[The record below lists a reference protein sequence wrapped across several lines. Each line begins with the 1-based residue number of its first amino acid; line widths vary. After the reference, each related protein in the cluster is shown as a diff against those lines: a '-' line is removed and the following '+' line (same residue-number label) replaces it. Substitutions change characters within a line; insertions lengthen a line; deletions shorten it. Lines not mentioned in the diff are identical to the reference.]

1 MALRGRDVFYLSTHE
16 RSFTKVAETK
26 DIPAGAMLKVKI
38 NEKAILIVNVDGKYY
53 AIDNTCSH
61 NEGDLSEGTLSGHIV
76 TCPLHGSQFNVT
88 NGKNVK
94 GPKMMMFRGKTDNL
108 NAYETKV
115 EGDDILVFQKST
127 WGM

>member
-1 MALRGRDVFYLSTHE
+1 MALRAREAFYLSTHE
-16 RSFTKVAETK
+16 HSFTKVAETK

-38 NEKAILIVNVDGKYY
+38 KEKEILIVNVDGKYY
-53 AIDNTCSH
+53 AIDNTCS
-61 NEGDLSEGTLSGHIV
+61 NDQGDLSKGTLNGHII

-94 GPKMMMFRGKTDNL
+94 GPKMLMFRVKTDNL

-115 EGDDILVFQKST
+115 DGDNILVFQKSI

>member
-1 MALRGRDVFYLSTHE
+1 
-16 RSFTKVAETK
+16 
-26 DIPAGAMLKVKI
+26 MLKVKI
-38 NEKAILIVNVDGKYY
+38 KEKEILIVNVDGKYY
-53 AIDNTCSH
+53 AIDNKCS
-61 NEGDLSEGTLSGHIV
+61 NDGGDLSIGTLNGHIV

-94 GPKMMMFRGKTDNL
+94 GPKMLMFRGKTDHL

-115 EGDDILVFQKST
+115 NGDDILVFQKSV